1 MTSMN
6 YFDSGMSNGANTVV
20 HFDAKNCN
28 AWLRLKARL
37 KQFMRRRLTVLS
49 FIMPISSRK

>member
-1 MTSMN
+1 MASMI

-28 AWLRLKARL
+28 AWLRLRARL
-37 KQFMRRRLTVLS
+37 KQFMRRRLAVLS
-49 FIMPISSRK
+49 FIMPNSSRQ